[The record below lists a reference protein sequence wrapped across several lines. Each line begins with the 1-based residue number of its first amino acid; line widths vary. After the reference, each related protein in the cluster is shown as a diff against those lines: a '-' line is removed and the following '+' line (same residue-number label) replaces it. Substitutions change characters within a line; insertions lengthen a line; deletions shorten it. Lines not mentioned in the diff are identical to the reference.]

1 MSYVKYNTLQECEA
15 RELQITNQC
24 KADNI
29 WGAETTRYQYPTRGA
44 DGYYLE
50 IVEGYEKYFAQLEKD
65 NAVVSFAP
73 YIPDELNVFEV

>member
-29 WGAETTRYQYPTRGA
+29 WGAETTRYQFPTRGA

-50 IVEGYEKYFAQLEKD
+50 ICEDYEKYFTDNEKQ

-73 YIPDELNVFEV
+73 YVPDETLTFVV